1 MKADAAIVEDILMAC
16 GRIEDFLAG
25 FTHEMFREVAV
36 VQSAVIREL
45 EVIGEAAKR
54 LSAEFRDAH
63 PEVAWKKV
71 AGMRD
76 RLIHAYDDIDLDAVW
91 RVATEEVPTLRVSLT
106 RLRDGGQVA

>member
-1 MKADAAIVEDILMAC
+1 MAC
-16 GRIEDFLAG
+16 DRIDAFLAG

-45 EVIGEAAKR
+45 EVMGEAAKR

-63 PEVAWKKV
+63 AEVAWKKV

-76 RLIHAYDDIDLDAVW
+76 RLIHAYDDIDLDTVW
-91 RVATEEVPTLRVSLT
+91 RVATQEVPALRASLT
-106 RLRDGGQVA
+106 PLRGGGQVA